1 MIFIYYFAS
10 EEETNLKG
18 VILTV
23 LGIYLTLFLIFE
35 FTFYLF
41 FSFAVFSSI
50 LTFIFAIFISQKI
63 EKSYFKYE
71 P

>member
-35 FTFYLF
+35 FTF
-41 FSFAVFSSI
+41 
-50 LTFIFAIFISQKI
+50 
-63 EKSYFKYE
+63 
-71 P
+71 